1 MPAVDAPRVRR
12 SFARLDKVLDV
23 PNLIDI
29 QRRSFEWL
37 TELTAGR
44 LRETI
49 HDISPIED

>member
-12 SFARLDKVLDV
+12 SFARLNKTLDV

-37 TELTAGR
+37 TDPAEGG
-44 LRETI
+44 LR
-49 HDISPIED
+49 